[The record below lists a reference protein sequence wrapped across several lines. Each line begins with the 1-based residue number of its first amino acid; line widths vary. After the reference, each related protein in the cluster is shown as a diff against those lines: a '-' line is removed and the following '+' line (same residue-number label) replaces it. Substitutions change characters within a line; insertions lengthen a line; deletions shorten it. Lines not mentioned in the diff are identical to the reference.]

1 MTSTPVDPRP
11 DAAETISLRD
21 LWQNARWAIAL
32 TWATNRTLMIGLVGT
47 TLLASLVPAGTAL
60 VARSLVNAVV
70 GLIKGTTVG
79 VTAVV
84 PWLALG
90 LGLALIDALVGLSGA
105 FIEQRLYDDLDL
117 EVTLRMLRH
126 ASRLDLATFEDPRV
140 QDIRDRAEQNTARHF
155 ILFVSTSLD
164 AVTGVVQVVSLTAVL
179 AVIEPVL
186 TLALL
191 PLFIPYLR
199 FQWKL
204 ARARYSEEHSRTTK
218 RRWTRY
224 FVSRL
229 TGHQTVP
236 EVRLLDLAPL
246 LINSFRVL
254 MEEFRA
260 KDRQLYRRGLI
271 GGIVFAL
278 LTTTAYYLAFARVAL
293 RAAAGALTVGD
304 VAVYGG
310 AAVRL
315 RNTLESVVR
324 SASQALE
331 QALYISNLREYLGIT
346 PRLANTGRLR
356 PAAPRGEVRLEN
368 VSFTY
373 PGSTSP
379 AVSNVT
385 FSIHPGE
392 TVALVGENGAGKTT
406 LAKLISRLY
415 DPDRGKILLD
425 GVDLR
430 DWDLDHLYHQISCVF
445 QNYGRYEA
453 TVADNIAFGDWAK
466 LLNDRARVEA
476 VGRLANVEEMVQ
488 AMPQGYDT
496 LIGRMFGEYDL
507 SGGQWQ
513 RLAVARAF
521 ARDAALLI
529 LDEPTSNLDARA
541 EYDVFTR
548 FRQLAHGRTTVLISH
563 RFSTVRM
570 ADRILVLAA
579 GRIVE
584 SGTHRALMTRGGH
597 YASLYELHRR
607 QLDAPSAGD

>member
-1 MTSTPVDPRP
+1 MDSQPESNSPY
-11 DAAETISLRD
+11 SFRD
-21 LWQNARWAIAL
+21 LWHNARWALAV
-32 TWATNRTLMIGLVGT
+32 TWSTNRVLTLGLVAA
-47 TLLASLVPAGTAL
+47 TLLGSLVPAGSAV
-60 VARSLVNAVV
+60 VARSLVNEVV
-70 GLIKGTTVG
+70 GLIKGTTLDVSS
-79 VTAVV
+79 VI

-90 LGLALIDALVGLSGA
+90 LGLALLDALVSLAGV
-105 FIEQRLYDDLDL
+105 FIQQRLYDDLNL
-117 EVTLRMLRH
+117 EVTLRLLQH
-126 ASRLDLATFEDPRV
+126 ASGLDLATFEDPRV

-155 ILFVSTSLD
+155 VLFVSTSLD
-164 AVTGVVQVVSLTAVL
+164 AATGIVQVVSLTAVL

-191 PLFIPYLR
+191 PLFVPYLI
-199 FQWKL
+199 FQWRL
-204 ARARYSEEHSRTTK
+204 SRARYSEEHSRTTK

-229 TGHQTVP
+229 TSHQTVA

-246 LINSFRVL
+246 LIKSFREL
-254 MEEFRA
+254 MEEFRQR
-260 KDRQLYRRGLI
+260 DRKLYRRGLV
-271 GGIVFAL
+271 GGVVFAL

-293 RAAAGALTVGD
+293 RAAVGALTVGD

-324 SASQALE
+324 SASQSLE

-346 PRLANTGRLR
+346 PRLTKAGSLR
-356 PAAPRGEVRLEN
+356 PPAPRGDVLLQS

-373 PGSTSP
+373 PGTAAP
-379 AVSNVT
+379 AVSDIT
-385 FSIHPGE
+385 FHIRPGE

-415 DPDRGKILLD
+415 DPDRGRILLD
-425 GVDLR
+425 GTDLR
-430 DWDLDHLYHQISCVF
+430 EWDLEYLYRQVSCVF
-445 QNYGRYEA
+445 QSYGRYEA
-453 TVADNIAFGDWAK
+453 TVADNIAFGDWTK
-466 LLNDRARVEA
+466 LLSDRAQIESVARM
-476 VGRLANVEEMVQ
+476 ANVEEMVR

-521 ARDAALLI
+521 AREAALLI

-541 EYDVFTR
+541 EYDVFAR

-570 ADRILVLAA
+570 ADRIVVLSA

-584 SGTHRALMTRGGH
+584 SGTHKALMARGGH

-607 QLDAPSAGD
+607 QLDSPSAGE